1 MIIYKSEYLFRT
13 STFTL
18 QNKPIKQNTMKTETG
33 LKIVELVINA
43 IKEIIDAV
51 KEEDKQSEDSKK

>member
-1 MIIYKSEYLFRT
+1 
-13 STFTL
+13 
-18 QNKPIKQNTMKTETG
+18 MKTETG

>member
-1 MIIYKSEYLFRT
+1 MYEYVFRT
-13 STFTL
+13 LVFTL